1 MKYLTCLQMNSYFD
15 KIFVRKEVE
24 ILEYI
29 KGKFKKTIFEA
40 SSGTGY
46 KVGLFRVKEASD
58 SLAEELNNHT
68 VTFTGYFY
76 DLIVDENYI
85 FHGSYIENNKYGF
98 QFQVS
103 SYEHAKPEGK
113 DAIID
118 FLSSSLVK
126 GCGEKTAEEIVKT
139 LGTDC
144 LNKIKED
151 KTVLLS
157 IPKMSEKKMDS
168 IYNSIMKYQD
178 SDEVIV
184 YLNKLGFTMK
194 DAMTLLNVYG
204 LSVKSVIEENVYSLI
219 NEVDFKTLDR
229 VYFNLKDDTD
239 DNRIEACIV
248 ESLKNLAF
256 DSGDTYSYREEIREK
271 LLSFNIVLSD
281 EEFDEYIAK
290 LKKRMEIKVEGD
302 KYFLYGYYK
311 MEHSIASL
319 LFEINNRKPEKI
331 ANLDSRLNDF
341 EKSYDVVYNDDQKR
355 AIKTALSENI
365 TIITGGP
372 GTGKTTIIKAI
383 ARLYIDTH
391 DYSENAALQSMALLA
406 PTGRAAKRLADLTGL
421 PAQTIHRYL
430 KWDKTTGKFEYNEYM
445 KHTERLI
452 IVDETSMIDTE
463 VFDALLKGITSNVRL
478 IIVGDDNQLPSV
490 GPGLILTDLI
500 TSELFNHVPLREI
513 YRQEAGSSIPYLCQS
528 IKNHD
533 LEEES
538 ISRKDDFSFLSVDA
552 HMIKDTI
559 KEICKL
565 SIKKGIDTSNI
576 QILAP
581 MYKGEN
587 GIDNLNVALQEL
599 FNPSGKNKNELH
611 LGEVTYRVGDKV
623 LQLINDPDSNIY
635 NGDIGYITEV
645 NAGSKD
651 KLLVVDF
658 YGNAVFYK
666 RDDIINLK
674 HAYAITI
681 HKAQGSE
688 FDHVIMPIT
697 MNYGRMLY
705 NKLLYT
711 GISRAK
717 KSLTILGSAQ
727 AFYMGTNNDYS
738 LNRKTNLVET
748 LLHKL

>member
-1 MKYLTCLQMNSYFD
+1 M
-15 KIFVRKEVE
+15 
-24 ILEYI
+24 EYI
-29 KGKFKKTIFEA
+29 KGKFKKLIYEA
-40 SSGTGY
+40 SSGNGY
-46 KVGLFRVKEASD
+46 KVGLLRVKEASD
-58 SLAEELNNHT
+58 DLQEDTVNRT

-76 DLIVDENYI
+76 DLIIDENYV
-85 FHGSYIENNKYGF
+85 FHGNYVENGKYGF

-103 SYEHAKPEGK
+103 SYEHVKPEGR
-113 DAIID
+113 DAVID

-126 GCGEKTAEEIVKT
+126 GCGEKTALEIVKV
-139 LGTDC
+139 LGDDA

-157 IPKMSEKKMDS
+157 VPKMTEKKMDS

-178 SDEVIV
+178 SDEIIV

-204 LSVKSVIEENVYSLI
+204 ASVKSIIEENVYSLI
-219 NEVDFKTLDR
+219 NEVDFKTLDK
-229 VYFNLKDDTD
+229 VYFNIKDETD
-239 DNRIEACIV
+239 DNRIEACII
-248 ESLKNLAF
+248 EAMKTLAF
-256 DSGDTYSYREEIREK
+256 EAGDTYAYKEEIRGR
-271 LLSFNIVLSD
+271 LSSFDVVLSE
-281 EEFDEYIAK
+281 EEFDEYMSRLASRREVKI
-290 LKKRMEIKVEGD
+290 LDD

-311 MEHSIASL
+311 MENSIASTL
-319 LFEINNRKPEKI
+319 LEISERKKDKI
-331 ANLDSRLNDF
+331 DDIDGYLEDF
-341 EKSYDVVYNDDQKR
+341 EKSYKVTYNADQKR
-355 AIKTALSENI
+355 AIKTALTENV

-372 GTGKTTIIKAI
+372 GTGKTTIVKAI
-383 ARLYIDTH
+383 ARIYIDTH
-391 DYSENAALQSMALLA
+391 KFSEQSAISSIALLA
-406 PTGRAAKRLADLTGL
+406 PTGRAAKRLAELTGL
-421 PAQTIHRYL
+421 PATTIHRFL
-430 KWDKTTGKFEYNEYM
+430 KWDKITGKFEYNEYN
-445 KHTERLI
+445 KRTENLI

-463 VFDALLKGITSNVRL
+463 TFDALLKGLTSHIRL

-490 GPGLILTDLI
+490 GPGLILSDLI
-500 TSELFNHVPLREI
+500 ASELFNHVPLKEI
-513 YRQEAGSSIPYLCQS
+513 YRQSTGSSIPYLCLS

-538 ISRKDDFSFLSVDA
+538 ISRKDDFAFLPVDT
-552 HMIKDTI
+552 HLVKDTI

-565 SIKKGIDTSNI
+565 SIKKGIDSSDI

-587 GIDNLNVALQEL
+587 GIDNLNTLLQDL
-599 FNPSGKNKNELH
+599 FNPRAMNKNEIKM
-611 LGEVTYRVGDKV
+611 GETIYREGDKV
-623 LQLINDPDSNIY
+623 LQLVNDPDNNIY
-635 NGDIGYITEV
+635 NGDIGYVSEV
-645 NAGSKD
+645 NSGSKD
-651 KLLVVDF
+651 KLLVVNF

-666 RDDIINLK
+666 RDDLINLK

-717 KSLTILGSAQ
+717 KSLTLLGSPQ
-727 AFYMGTNNDYS
+727 AFYMASNNDYS

-748 LLHKL
+748 LLNKLQK